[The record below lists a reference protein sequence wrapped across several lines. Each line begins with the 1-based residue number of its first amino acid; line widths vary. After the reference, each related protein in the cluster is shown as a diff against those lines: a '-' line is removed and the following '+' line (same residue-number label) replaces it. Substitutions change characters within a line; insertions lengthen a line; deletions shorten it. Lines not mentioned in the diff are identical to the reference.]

1 MNTAAP
7 QVASRTADAAA
18 STAHA
23 AAVNA
28 RATRLALL
36 VGGTAAQFAVMP
48 LQSGAASAFALA
60 SYLAFGLSTLRL
72 PLPKVAPG
80 GRSGGFRL
88 TMAPRQATA
97 LLIMMVGAVAVLARV
112 NTFDQN
118 SKAAALTTLL
128 LVVQIA
134 HCLALQTRREAA
146 LGCAIVVVMLSV
158 GAAFAGDVTLL
169 LPVMIALPAV
179 AVTASLLHR
188 GALIDGADVTSA
200 GGAGSI
206 VRACVT
212 PVALATVLGLVVFL
226 LLPNTGHLHTHARFA
241 GGANT
246 SDSAADQG
254 SGGSSGRAS
263 SDPGAGV
270 VDLGLRGA
278 LGNSAVFEVPADA
291 PAYWQGAIFSEFDGR
306 AWTAH
311 GPFTEWSQ
319 GEGATQIAPAD
330 GTAQPGDVVSTY
342 TVRVL
347 TTTPLDVVLA
357 PGRPTS
363 YLGVGRVIDDSDGT
377 PHIDYGSDTG
387 DTTTYAVSSAVP
399 KDAANPTASHGTD
412 LTDPQWLEVP
422 SDLPGPVRSL
432 TASLVANTSD
442 RLSAVNAVEE
452 YLRTNET
459 YNLNSPVPKPGVDA
473 VDDFLFVSHQGFCEQ
488 FATAAVIMLRT
499 QGIPARLV
507 TGYAGG
513 NLTTDPGSRVF
524 EDSDA
529 HAWVQV
535 FYPGVGWVNSDP
547 TAGAVLQ
554 TTAPSLRQRIGSS
567 LTRVWHHIPGGRF
580 GAIAVLAIAVAVG
593 TGMSTIGR
601 RWVRRRRRY
610 ADVDRGRREDGPILA
625 AYLRLDIA
633 LRGVERARAPSE
645 SLGEFAGRLG
655 GFVATPGEVAVAI
668 RCLERETYGVDPPS
682 AAESAAA
689 IAVFDRL
696 RQRAGSEL
704 VAVAVAVAVGAGPT
718 NAR

>member
-1 MNTAAP
+1 MSAVDRQAATR
-7 QVASRTADAAA
+7 VAG
-18 STAHA
+18 A

-28 RATRLALL
+28 HATRLALL
-36 VGGTAAQFAVMP
+36 IGGAAAQFAVMP
-48 LQSGAASAFALA
+48 LLSGAASAFALG
-60 SYLAFGLSTLRL
+60 SYLAIGVATLRL

-80 GRSGGFRL
+80 GRAGGFRL

-97 LLIMMVGAVAVLARV
+97 LVVMMVGAVMVLARV
-112 NTFDQN
+112 NTFDPS

-169 LPVMIALPAV
+169 VPVMVALPAV
-179 AVTASLLHR
+179 AVTAALIHR
-188 GALIDGADVTSA
+188 GALIDGADATSA
-200 GGAGSI
+200 GGVGSI

-226 LLPNTGHLHTHARFA
+226 VLPDTGHLRTHARFA
-241 GGANT
+241 STASASGAET
-246 SDSAADQG
+246 ESASGG
-254 SGGSSGRAS
+254 SGGRAG
-263 SDPGAGV
+263 SDPGAGA

-278 LGNSAVFEVPADA
+278 LSNAAVFEAPADS

-311 GPFTEWSQ
+311 GPFTEWVA
-319 GEGATQIAPAD
+319 GAGAIQLAPPNP
-330 GTAQPGDVVSTY
+330 TAQGSDVVSTY
-342 TVRVL
+342 TIRVL
-347 TTTPLDVVLA
+347 TTGAPLDVVLA

-377 PHIDYGSDTG
+377 PHIDYGSAAVDA
-387 DTTTYAVSSAVP
+387 TTYTVSSALP
-399 KDAANPTASHGTD
+399 TNATNPTASRGAD

-422 SDLPGPVRSL
+422 DDLPARVSAL
-432 TASLVANTSD
+432 AASLVANAAS
-442 RLSAVNAVEE
+442 RFNAVDAVEG
-452 YLRTNET
+452 YLRTTEK
-459 YNLNSPVPKPGVDA
+459 YNLNSPLPKPGDDA

-488 FATAAVIMLRT
+488 FATAAVILLRS

-507 TGYAGG
+507 TGYVGG
-513 NLTTDPGSRVF
+513 DSTTDPGERIF
-524 EDSDA
+524 RGSDA

-547 TAGAVLQ
+547 TAGAVVQ
-554 TTAPSLRQRIGSS
+554 TTPSALRQRIGAS
-567 LTRVWHHIPGGRF
+567 LTRLWNRVPGRRL
-580 GAIAVLAIAVAVG
+580 GAVVALVLAVVIG
-593 TGMSTIGR
+593 TALSTVGR
-601 RWVRRRRRY
+601 RWLRRRRRY
-610 ADVDRGRREDGPILA
+610 AGVDRGRTGDGPILA

-633 LRGVERARAPSE
+633 LHGVSRARAPSE
-645 SLGEFAGRLG
+645 SLGELAGRLG
-655 GFVATPGEVAVAI
+655 GFVATPAEVANAI
-668 RCLERETYGVDPPS
+668 SYLERETYGVDPPT

-696 RQRAGSEL
+696 RLGAGSQL
-704 VAVAVAVAVGAGPT
+704 VALTRAT
-718 NAR
+718 

>member
-1 MNTAAP
+1 MSGAAREATGG
-7 QVASRTADAAA
+7 AS
-18 STAHA
+18 A

-28 RATRLALL
+28 RAIRLSLL
-36 VGGTAAQFAVMP
+36 VGGAAAQFAIMP
-48 LQSGAASAFALA
+48 LLSGAAAALA
-60 SYLAFGLSTLRL
+60 LGSYLAVGLATLRL

-80 GRSGGFRL
+80 VRPGGFRL

-97 LLIMMVGAVAVLARV
+97 LVVMMVGAVMVLARV
-112 NTFDQN
+112 NTFEPS

-128 LVVQIA
+128 LVVQVA

-169 LPVMIALPAV
+169 VPVLVALPAV

-200 GGAGSI
+200 GGVGSI

-226 LLPNTGHLHTHARFA
+226 LLPDTGHLRTHARFA
-241 GGANT
+241 STKGS
-246 SDSAADQG
+246 SDSAADPG
-254 SGGSSGRAS
+254 SGASDGRAA
-263 SDPGAGV
+263 SDPGAGAL
-270 VDLGLRGA
+270 DLALRGA
-278 LGNSAVFEVPADA
+278 LSNTAVFEAPADS

-311 GPFTEWSQ
+311 GPFTEWTA
-319 GEGATQIAPAD
+319 GAGTMQVAPAD
-330 GTAQPGDVVSTY
+330 STAQANDVVSTY

-363 YLGVGRVIDDSDGT
+363 YLGVGRVINDADGT
-377 PHIDYGSDTG
+377 PHIAYDSAGLDATAYT
-387 DTTTYAVSSAVP
+387 VSSTLP
-399 KDAANPTASHGTD
+399 TNAANPAASHGAD

-422 SDLPGPVRSL
+422 SDLPGRVSGL
-432 TASLVANTSD
+432 AASLVADASN
-442 RLSAVNAVEE
+442 RLSAVNAVED
-452 YLRTNET
+452 YLRSTEK
-459 YNLNSPVPKPGVDA
+459 YNLNSPVPKAGEDA

-488 FATAAVIMLRT
+488 FATAAVIMLRS

-507 TGYAGG
+507 TGYVGG
-513 NLTTDPGSRVF
+513 DSDIDPGERVF
-524 EDSDA
+524 RGSDA

-554 TTAPSLRQRIGSS
+554 TTTPSIRQRIGTS
-567 LTRVWHHIPGGRF
+567 LTRAWHRVPGGRF
-580 GAIAVLAIAVAVG
+580 GAIAALALAVVIG
-593 TGMSTIGR
+593 TALSTIGR
-601 RWVRRRRRY
+601 RWLRRRRRY
-610 ADVDRGRREDGPILA
+610 AGIDRGRRGDGPILA

-633 LRGVERARAPSE
+633 LCGVERARAPSE
-645 SLGEFAGRLG
+645 SLGELAGRLG
-655 GFVATPGEVAVAI
+655 GFVATPREVADAI
-668 RCLERETYGVDPPS
+668 SCLERETYGVDPPS

-696 RQRAGSEL
+696 RHAAGSQL
-704 VAVAVAVAVGAGPT
+704 VAVAVGTGDGG
-718 NAR
+718 